1 MGRAGGQSSETRR
14 RRGLTV
20 LAGVAV
26 LLLLAGPGRADQGGR
41 SGRGNR
47 SAHVI
52 VRMLPGVNADP
63 DKVLDEVDGRVDRR
77 LTIINGFSAFVSPDK
92 VAALRATA
100 GVLEVTDDDALNVAP
115 REDPVRN
122 VRGKDVAGFVASDFS
137 RTDGGPSFAR
147 LDLDALGK
155 IIGAD
160 DAHARGITGAGV
172 DVALI
177 DTGVAPVP
185 GTGTT
190 VNGPDLSFD
199 SQVDGFEHLDAYGHG
214 THLAGIINGRGSGV
228 NGIAPGA
235 RVVNVKVGAANGATD
250 VVQVIAALDWV
261 VQHQHDNGLNVRVI
275 ALAYGTDGRQPY
287 ALDPLAYA
295 AEVAWRHGIV
305 VVVAAGNTGKSA
317 PSLDNP
323 AIDPFV
329 IAVGATDTNGTFTTG
344 DDEVAP
350 FSAWGTASRGVDVLA
365 PGRSV
370 VSLRDPGS
378 YIDVNHP
385 EGREADGLF
394 RGSGTSQATAVVA
407 GSVALMLQHRPEL
420 SPDQVKWLLRKTAR
434 PLPMSDPA
442 SQGAGEI
449 DLRRAGRAAPR
460 EDRVAQTWTPGTGTG
475 SLEAAR
481 GSVHV
486 EMGGIPLTGETDI
499 FGQPWDGQS
508 WSGQSWSGQSWSG
521 GLWMGQSWSGQSWS
535 GQSWSGQSWSGQSWS
550 GQSWSGQSWS
560 GQSWSGQSWSG
571 QSWSGQSWSGQSWS
585 GVSWS
590 GQSWSGTTP

>member
-1 MGRAGGQSSETRR
+1 MGRVEEQNALGR

-20 LAGVAV
+20 VAVVAV
-26 LLLLAGPGRADQGGR
+26 LLLLAGSSRADP
-41 SGRGNR
+41 SER
-47 SAHVI
+47 SAKSSRPTHVI

-63 DKVLDEVDGRVDRR
+63 EQVLDSVDGRVDRR
-77 LTIINGFSAFVSPDK
+77 LAIINGFSAYVPMDK
-92 VAALRATA
+92 VAALRALP
-100 GVLEVTDDDALNVAP
+100 GVLEVTDDAALNVTP
-115 REDPVRN
+115 REPSDQN
-122 VRGKDVAGFVASDFS
+122 VRGKDVSGFVTSDFS
-137 RTDGGPSFAR
+137 RSDGGPSYGR
-147 LDLDALGK
+147 LDLDTLGK

-160 DAHARGITGAGV
+160 DARARGISGAGI

-177 DTGVAPVP
+177 DTGVSPVP
-185 GTGTT
+185 GIGPT

-199 SQVDGFEHLDAYGHG
+199 SQVPGFEHLDAYGHG

-235 RVVNVKVGAANGATD
+235 RVLNVKVGAANGASD
-250 VVQVIAALDWV
+250 VVQVIAAIDWV

-275 ALAYGTDGRQPY
+275 ALAYGTDGQQPY
-287 ALDPLAYA
+287 TLDPLAYA

-305 VVVAAGNTGKSA
+305 VVVAAGNTGQSA
-317 PSLDNP
+317 PSLNNP
-323 AIDPFV
+323 ATDPFV
-329 IAVGATDTNGTFTTG
+329 IAVGASDTNGTYTSG
-344 DDEVAP
+344 DDVVAP
-350 FSAWGTASRGVDVLA
+350 FSARGGPDRGVDVLA

-378 YIDVNHP
+378 YIDVTHP
-385 EGREADGLF
+385 EGREPDGLF

-407 GSVALMLQHRPEL
+407 GAVALMLENRPEL

-434 PLPMSDPA
+434 PLPFSDPA
-442 SQGAGEI
+442 AQGAGEI
-449 DLRRAGRAAPR
+449 DVRRAGRAAPSD
-460 EDRVAQTWTPGTGTG
+460 DRTAQSWAVGTGTG

-486 EMGGIPLTGETDI
+486 EMGGITLTGETDI
-499 FGQPWDGQS
+499 FGNPWDGQS

-521 GLWMGQSWSGQSWS
+521 GLWLGQSWSGQSWS

-590 GQSWSGTTP
+590 GQSWSGANP